1 MLSAGKSRPGGGGL
15 RSIGS
20 DLNSTPTL
28 PAGAYEPDVAQA
40 LDVAPA
46 LIAAGVPVFAAR
58 PDEQGGVWRPDGGHG
73 GCGYWLPPCWEKTV
87 PTLNW
92 LDPTVPGYEGKAW
105 RPGWA
110 LGAVMGHG
118 LDLLDVDPRNGGD
131 ASRAELVA
139 AGRWPTVYAVADT
152 PSGGTHEFVASLG
165 VSSLDNLMPG
175 LDVKAG
181 LPNGKG
187 RGFAFIAPTVKAHK
201 VTGVLSTYRWRVEP

>member
-1 MLSAGKSRPGGGGL
+1 MSALYVP
-15 RSIGS
+15 
-20 DLNSTPTL
+20 DLPDDC
-28 PAGAYEPDVAQA
+28 DVARS
-40 LDVAPA
+40 

-58 PDEQGGVWRPDGGHG
+58 PALQDGVWQPKGGHN
-73 GCGYWLPPCWEKTV
+73 GCGYWLPPKWQQTV
-87 PTLNW
+87 STANW

-110 LGAVMGHG
+110 LAAVMGHG
-118 LDLLDVDPRNGGD
+118 LDLLDIDPRNGGD

-139 AGRWPTVYAVADT
+139 AGQWPTAYAVADT

-165 VSSLDNLMPG
+165 VASLDNLMPG

-201 VTGVLSTYRWRVEP
+201 VTGVLSAYRWRVQP